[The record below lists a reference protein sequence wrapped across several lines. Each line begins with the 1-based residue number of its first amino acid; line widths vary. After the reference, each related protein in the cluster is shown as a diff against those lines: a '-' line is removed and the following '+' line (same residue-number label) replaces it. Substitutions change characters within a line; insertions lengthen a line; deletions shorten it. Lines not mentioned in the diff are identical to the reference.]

1 MDAIAAAAPAA
12 SMVAVP
18 ATKAT
23 IISREASTASDALPL
38 QLSGHLASVS
48 TSGTTDVSPTS
59 PAAVVHLSHRPST
72 DPALRPLFDDA
83 PPPPA
88 PVKSA
93 TPTTPAAHRLEYN
106 QEKRRDGKKR

>member
-1 MDAIAAAAPAA
+1 
-12 SMVAVP
+12 MVAGP

-72 DPALRPLFDDA
+72 APALRTLFDDA
-83 PPPPA
+83 PPPLD

-93 TPTTPAAHRLEYN
+93 TPATPDAHSIEYIVPV
-106 QEKRRDGKKR
+106 QVPSAELGRAPCRESVCQ